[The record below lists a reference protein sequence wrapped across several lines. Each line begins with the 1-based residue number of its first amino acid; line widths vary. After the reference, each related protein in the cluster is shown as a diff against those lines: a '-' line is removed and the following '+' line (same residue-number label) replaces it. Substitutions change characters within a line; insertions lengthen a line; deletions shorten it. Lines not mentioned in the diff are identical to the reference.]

1 MLEIIG
7 SAVIGGLVLL
17 IILQL
22 NSGIIDSS
30 TNLSMTSNIQGNLT
44 SLTEEVEYYFRKI
57 GYDVATSPTITVAD
71 PKYITFLSDIDANGV
86 VDSVSFFLSD
96 TSALS
101 VTANPNDRLLYRK
114 LNNDPPG
121 ASNLGV
127 VDFNLT
133 YYNSSGNIAAVLSD
147 IRYIKY
153 SLTIQSVYPYN
164 GEYPTVYIERVIQ
177 PNNLR

>member
-22 NSGIIDSS
+22 NTGIVDSS
-30 TNLSMTSNIQGNLT
+30 TNLSMTSNVQGNLT
-44 SLTEEVEYYFRKI
+44 ALAEEVEYFFRKI
-57 GYDVATSPTITVAD
+57 GYDVTASPIITVAD
-71 PKYITFLSDIDANGV
+71 PEYITFLSDIDADGV

-96 TSALS
+96 TSTLS
-101 VTANPNDRLLYRK
+101 ITANPNDKLLYRK
-114 LNNDPPG
+114 INNDTPF

-127 VDFNLT
+127 VDFDLS
-133 YYNSSGNIAAVLSD
+133 YYNSSGNIAAALGD

-153 SLTIQSVYPYN
+153 SLTVQSVYPYN